1 MTRVLAFLCGVCIAA
16 DQAYADPKVD
26 AVDRI
31 IIPVSTS
38 PGRQVSTP
46 VFCPLRR
53 ATVWK

>member
-1 MTRVLAFLCGVCIAA
+1 MTRVLAVLCGVCIAA
-16 DQAYADPKVD
+16 AQAHGDPKVD